1 MSKNFNELLPI
12 GSVIHV
18 KGANKNM
25 MVVGT
30 AVIAENTEYDYMG
43 VLYPEGYV
51 DNNHTYL
58 FNHDDIDKVLFLGYV
73 DSEMQVFRTK
83 IVEQEKNGNK

>member
-1 MSKNFNELLPI
+1 MLKKFNELLPI

-25 MVVGT
+25 MIVGT
-30 AVIAENTEYDYMG
+30 AVIAQNTEFNYMG

-51 DNNHTYL
+51 DDKHTYL
-58 FNHDDIDKVLFLGYV
+58 FNHDDIDQVLFLGYV
-73 DSEMQVFRTK
+73 NSEMQVFRTK
-83 IVEQEKNGNK
+83 IAEQEKKGN